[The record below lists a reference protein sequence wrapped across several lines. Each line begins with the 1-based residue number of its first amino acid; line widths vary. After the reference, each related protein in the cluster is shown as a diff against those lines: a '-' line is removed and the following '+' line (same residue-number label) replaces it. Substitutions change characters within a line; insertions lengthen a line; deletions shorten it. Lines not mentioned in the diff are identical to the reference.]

1 MTISVIHLKMNSTII
16 RSVTPQRMKFSL
28 SCSTQMPQLL
38 LQKFVTCALQHMQT
52 QKKYLTSVKSQKRAS
67 NSITNIILVAHT
79 SFNPYQNGGCDL
91 NAAFCCWVQDRQAS
105 DNNGNCKTPY
115 KSECIDKDPSDNA
128 NVCYVDH
135 KKSSLSNHVAGGV
148 SIFGDPT
155 ISSKRRGEAIKGP
168 IHCHGFG
175 WAEDEIDANSV
186 YKGNNL
192 FFISMYDHM
201 HQRGYV
207 RNIPG
212 SPMCACAENI
222 S

>member
-1 MTISVIHLKMNSTII
+1 MLATIHDDQAKHKII
-16 RSVTPQRMKFSL
+16 SL
-28 SCSTQMPQLL
+28 PT
-38 LQKFVTCALQHMQT
+38 
-52 QKKYLTSVKSQKRAS
+52 YLP
-67 NSITNIILVAHT
+67 